1 VNARR
6 LLVLGGTRS
15 GKSRYALD
23 WARAVGIDDVT
34 FVATARL
41 GDPELEDRIAAHRAY
56 RPGSWRTIEAGLDL
70 PAALVG
76 APGRGRP
83 GGGRRGASRQPVGVA
98 PIDCLTLWVSALV
111 EAERPIAPAWAA
123 LEASL
128 DTIQARVVAVSDEVG
143 HGVVPAFELGR
154 RFRDDQ
160 GWLNQR
166 VAAAFDEVV
175 LMLAG
180 LPLALKGGDTR
191 RAPAP

>member
-1 VNARR
+1 MTARR

-23 WARAVGIDDVT
+23 WARKVGADDVT

-41 GDPELEDRIAAHRAY
+41 GDPDLDDRIAGHRAHR
-56 RPGSWRTIEAGLDL
+56 PDSWRTIESGLEL
-70 PAALVG
+70 PAALAA
-76 APGRGRP
+76 APGADRP
-83 GGGRRGASRQPVGVA
+83 NAVLLV
-98 PIDCLTLWVSALV
+98 DCLTLWVSSRVA
-111 EAERPIAPAWAA
+111 AERPVGPAWEA
-123 LEASL
+123 LAASL
-128 DTIQARVVAVSDEVG
+128 DGIAARVVAVSDEVG

-175 LMLAG
+175 LMVAG
-180 LPLALKGGDTR
+180 LPLALKGGPGG
-191 RAPAP
+191 PAPVP